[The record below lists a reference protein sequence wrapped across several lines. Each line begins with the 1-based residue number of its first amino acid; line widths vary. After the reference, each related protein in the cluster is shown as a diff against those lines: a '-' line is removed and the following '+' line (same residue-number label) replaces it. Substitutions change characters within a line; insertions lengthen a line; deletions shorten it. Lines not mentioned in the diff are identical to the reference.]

1 MAAVAENANT
11 EAPEAPETTTAEEL
25 PTLPPR
31 MNKPD
36 KFKYEGIIDEL
47 NNEIDSIK
55 LQRSN
60 LLKRI
65 KASQNGGSAFR
76 EAKDKAR
83 KTMSAF
89 VKVKNGIMAERKA
102 LFNQRD
108 AIRASTDRLRE
119 MGRNMKGSLGNFN
132 SVGDIDRKI
141 KQLHERQN
149 TTNMSLRDEKD
160 LIKQIDQLTS
170 MKKTVASFSAHNEKL
185 RAEADSGKGLAT
197 LISEKN
203 KALKEIGE
211 KIVAAKKTLEAIE
224 KKQNSSTADV
234 TPLREKLDELKGVQE
249 KKIALIREK
258 RKNWKVINDEY
269 YEYVLELRKV
279 KAIIRK
285 AEDEAWAKEKEQ
297 RRIEYEAE
305 LAKQKPWLAEIAMC
319 DLLSN
324 YLKELLPKQAAPEAE
339 DKPAAKTNSVAKGF
353 EGLRIM
359 KKKGD
364 DEAEYARNNTRG
376 KKKRKKLKKQKM
388 KQQRDKDLI
397 HTFDTIAN
405 FSELKSKSKI
415 DVIPPSC
422 TEDIPDTLD
431 ALQKV
436 RDHFDTLPRPVVK
449 KAEKKEKVPKTM
461 STEFGEGSVVEK
473 RSDGVRIV
481 KLSWA
486 TLYTSQK

>member
-11 EAPEAPETTTAEEL
+11 EAPEAPETTNAEEL

-203 KALKEIGE
+203 KALKEICQGPRCCRSL
-211 KIVAAKKTLEAIE
+211 KI
-224 KKQNSSTADV
+224 
-234 TPLREKLDELKGVQE
+234 
-249 KKIALIREK
+249 
-258 RKNWKVINDEY
+258 
-269 YEYVLELRKV
+269 
-279 KAIIRK
+279 
-285 AEDEAWAKEKEQ
+285 
-297 RRIEYEAE
+297 
-305 LAKQKPWLAEIAMC
+305 
-319 DLLSN
+319 SN
-324 YLKELLPKQAAPEAE
+324 
-339 DKPAAKTNSVAKGF
+339 
-353 EGLRIM
+353 
-359 KKKGD
+359 
-364 DEAEYARNNTRG
+364 
-376 KKKRKKLKKQKM
+376 
-388 KQQRDKDLI
+388 
-397 HTFDTIAN
+397 
-405 FSELKSKSKI
+405 
-415 DVIPPSC
+415 
-422 TEDIPDTLD
+422 
-431 ALQKV
+431 
-436 RDHFDTLPRPVVK
+436 
-449 KAEKKEKVPKTM
+449 
-461 STEFGEGSVVEK
+461 
-473 RSDGVRIV
+473 
-481 KLSWA
+481 
-486 TLYTSQK
+486 